1 LEKYSFMIL
10 RLRNKFIKFKKII
23 IELERYRGI
32 TTSSQLVEKIKLF
45 EIMIFDVP
53 KKLLLLL
60 KLINKKFVVSFGHK
74 METI

>member
-1 LEKYSFMIL
+1 MIQ

-60 KLINKKFVVSFGHK
+60 KLINKKFVVYFGHK